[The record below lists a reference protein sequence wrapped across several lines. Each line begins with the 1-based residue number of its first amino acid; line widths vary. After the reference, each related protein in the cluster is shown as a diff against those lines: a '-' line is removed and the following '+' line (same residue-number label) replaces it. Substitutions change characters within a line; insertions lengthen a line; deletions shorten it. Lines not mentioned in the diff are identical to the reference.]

1 MFSLQ
6 VCPTYLN
13 TLKNMILIAN
23 CRVYSP
29 QDMGTRDVLVAG
41 RQIVAVEEKIS
52 LPQGLDVQII
62 NGKGL
67 MMIPGLIDS
76 HVHIAG
82 AGGEGGPA
90 SRTPEMP
97 LSRMLEAGVTTVVG
111 CLGTDGLTRDLRSV
125 LMKAK
130 GLRAEGVS
138 AYMYTGA
145 YQVPT
150 PTFFGDVGK
159 DISMIEEVIG
169 TGEIAVS
176 DHRASTPTIT
186 ELIRLAAHSR
196 VGAMLGG
203 KSGIVNIHLGDAE
216 NPFQPLY
223 DAVNMSEIK
232 LTQFLPT
239 HCNRNEY
246 IFEDAKEYGKHGYV
260 DFTTSSYPV
269 FPDEEVK
276 PSKGI
281 VELLKAGVPLGH
293 ITMSSDGSG
302 SLPRFDEKGKLV
314 KLETGGLTTMMDEL
328 RDTVKEEGLKPEEAL
343 QPVTSNVASI
353 LKLNHKGHVAPG
365 MDADLVIVDDD
376 FQIVHMCAMGAM
388 MVKDRKML
396 RKGTYE

>member
-1 MFSLQ
+1 MLTIVNHTTMMRLF
-6 VCPTYLN
+6 T
-13 TLKNMILIAN
+13 N
-23 CRVYSP
+23 CEVYAPDYQGS
-29 QDMGTRDVLVAG
+29 MDVLLAGTQVVATG
-41 RQIVAVEEKIS
+41 KNIRPPE
-52 LPQGLDVQII
+52 GLDVDVID
-62 NGKGL
+62 GTGL
-67 MMIPGLIDS
+67 RMLPGLIDS

-97 LSRMLEAGVTTVVG
+97 LGRMLEAGVTTVVG

-145 YQVPT
+145 YQVPP
-150 PTFFGDVGK
+150 PTILGDVGK

-169 TGEIAVS
+169 TGEIALS
-176 DHRASTPTIT
+176 DHRSSTPTVS

-196 VGAMLGG
+196 VGAMLGS
-203 KSGIVNIHLGDAE
+203 KSGIVNIHMGDAE

-223 DAVNMSEIK
+223 DAVNLSELK

-246 IFEDAKEYGKHGYV
+246 IFEDAKTYGKHGYV

-269 FPDEEVK
+269 FPDEEIK

-281 VELLKAGVPLGH
+281 VDLLKADVPLSH
-293 ITMSSDGSG
+293 ITMSSDGAG
-302 SLPRFDEKGKLV
+302 SLPQFNEKGELV
-314 KLETGGLTTMMDEL
+314 KLESGGLTSMMDEV
-328 RDTVKEEGLKPEEAL
+328 RDAILKEGLDLEKAL
-343 QPVTSNVASI
+343 QTVTANVADI
-353 LKLNHKGHVAPG
+353 LKLPAKGRVAPG
-365 MDADLVIVDDD
+365 KDADLLLIDKD
-376 FQIVHMCAMGAM
+376 FRIVHLCAMGQM
-388 MVKDRKML
+388 MVKDGKML

>member
-1 MFSLQ
+1 MNVLF
-6 VCPTYLN
+6 T
-13 TLKNMILIAN
+13 N
-23 CRVYSP
+23 CEVYAP
-29 QDMGTRDVLVAG
+29 EHLGTKDILVAG
-41 RQIVAVEEKIS
+41 RQIVAVKDKIT
-52 LPQGLDVQII
+52 LPDNLDVVQI

-67 MMIPGLIDS
+67 KMIPGLIDS

-130 GLRAEGVS
+130 ALREEGVS

-145 YQVPT
+145 YQVPP

-169 TGEIAVS
+169 TGEIALS
-176 DHRASTPTIT
+176 DHRASTPTVS

-196 VGAMLGG
+196 VGGMLGG
-203 KSGIVNIHLGDAE
+203 KAGIVNIHLGDAA

-223 DAVNMSEIK
+223 DAVNLSELK

-269 FPDEEVK
+269 FPDEEIK
-276 PSKGI
+276 PSKGL
-281 VELLKAGVPLGH
+281 VDLLKAGVPPEH

-302 SLPRFDEKGKLV
+302 SLPQFDEKGKLV
-314 KLETGGLTTMMDEL
+314 KLETGGLTSMMNEL
-328 RDTVKEEGLKPEEAL
+328 RDAVREEGMKLEDAL
-343 QPVTSNVASI
+343 PAVTSNVAAI
-353 LKLNHKGHVAPG
+353 LKLNGKGHIAPG
-365 MDADLVIVDDD
+365 KDADLVLIDED
-376 FQIVHMCAMGAM
+376 FRIVHMCAMGTM
-388 MVKDRKML
+388 MVQDGKML